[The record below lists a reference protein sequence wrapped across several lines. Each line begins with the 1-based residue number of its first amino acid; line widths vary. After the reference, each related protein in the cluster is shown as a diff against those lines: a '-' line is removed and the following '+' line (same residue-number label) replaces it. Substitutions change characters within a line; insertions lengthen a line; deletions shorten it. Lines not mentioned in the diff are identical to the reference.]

1 MTVLTAINEV
11 CDVVSLDRFVSV
23 YGSNNPAAQTMLELA
38 KLAGQEIAERFAWK
52 ALQRSDTA
60 SVSPYPFPADY
71 DRLIEGG
78 AVFTAVGDFARP
90 VKSPSQWAV
99 VLQVPS
105 TQPYYYLSTAGISF
119 SPAGDAVG
127 ATITYVSKNWILGS
141 TGTEK
146 ADWTAEDDVAVFPE
160 RLLVLNLIWR
170 WKRQK
175 GLNYDDPLAEFEA
188 ALAAATEEDRG

>member
-23 YGSNNPAAQTMLELA
+23 YGSNNQAAQTMLELA

-60 SVSPYPFPADY
+60 AASPHPFPVDY

-78 AVFTAVGDFARP
+78 AVFTAAGDFARP

-105 TQPYYYLSTAGISF
+105 AQPYYYLSTAGIAF
-119 SPAGDAVG
+119 SPAGAAVG
-127 ATITYVSKNWILGS
+127 ALITYISKNWILGN

-146 ADWTAEDDVAVFPE
+146 ADWTADDDAVVFPE
-160 RLLVLNLIWR
+160 RLLVLSLIWR

-175 GLNYDDPLAEFEA
+175 GMNYDDPLAEFEA
-188 ALAAATEEDRG
+188 ALAADTEEDRG

>member
-1 MTVLTAINEV
+1 MTVLSAINEV

-23 YGSNNPAAQTMLELA
+23 YGSNDPSAQTMLELA
-38 KLAGQEIAERFAWK
+38 RLAGQEIAERFAWK
-52 ALQRSDTA
+52 ALQRSDVT
-60 SVSPYPFPADY
+60 SSSPFPFPSDY

-78 AVFTAVGDFARP
+78 AVFTALGDFARP
-90 VKSPSQWAV
+90 VKNPSQWAV

-105 TQPYYYLSTAGISF
+105 AQAYYYLSTSGLSF
-119 SPAGDAVG
+119 SPASAAVG
-127 ATITYVSKNWILGS
+127 AVLTYVSKYWIAGNDS
-141 TGTEK
+141 VAK
-146 ADWTAEDDVAVFPE
+146 ADWTADDDAPVFPE

-188 ALAAATEEDRG
+188 ALAAATEEDR